1 MSVGLREPVKHGEMP
16 GPTSCKP
23 LPHLGLVKSERGKSY
38 QTVRRFVAM
47 KEIPHC
53 CSRGSGMANITVKT
67 MTRTDK
73 VEEGGDAKGW
83 GEVNKGAGMRK
94 EPAT

>member
-1 MSVGLREPVKHGEMP
+1 MPEP
-16 GPTSCKP
+16 TNSKP
-23 LPHLGLVKSERGKSY
+23 LPYLGLVKSERGKGY

-53 CSRGSGMANITVKT
+53 CCTGYGIANITVKT

-73 VEEGGDAKGW
+73 VE
-83 GEVNKGAGMRK
+83 
-94 EPAT
+94 